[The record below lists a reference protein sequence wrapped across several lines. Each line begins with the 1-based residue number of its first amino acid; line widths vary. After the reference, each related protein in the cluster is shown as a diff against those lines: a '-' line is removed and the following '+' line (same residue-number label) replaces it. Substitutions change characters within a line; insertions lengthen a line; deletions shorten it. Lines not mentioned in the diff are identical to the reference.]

1 MKDIEKRVKEIE
13 KAEKVLEEL
22 SADKE
27 AWNLYEARDRA
38 MRDYNSGMRYAKE
51 QGWDWRLIAAQAYH
65 ESRFDTSVVSWA
77 GAKGLMQIM
86 PRTARSN
93 GLADKDIQNPEKNIA
108 TAIKIM
114 ASLERSFSTIEDPQE
129 RMKFILASYNSGIG
143 HVLDAIALAK
153 KYGKD
158 PQKWDGNVAEY
169 ILLKSNPEYFN
180 DEVCKFGYF
189 RGRET
194 YSYVNK
200 VLKLYEYY
208 KSKIKA

>member
-1 MKDIEKRVKEIE
+1 M
-13 KAEKVLEEL
+13 
-22 SADKE
+22 
-27 AWNLYEARDRA
+27 
-38 MRDYNSGMRYAKE
+38 
-51 QGWDWRLIAAQAYH
+51 IAAQAYH

-77 GAKGLMQIM
+77 GAKGLVQIM

-114 ASLERSFSTIEDPQE
+114 ASLDRSFSTIEDPQE

-143 HVLDAIALAK
+143 HVLDAIALTK

>member
-1 MKDIEKRVKEIE
+1 
-13 KAEKVLEEL
+13 
-22 SADKE
+22 
-27 AWNLYEARDRA
+27 
-38 MRDYNSGMRYAKE
+38 
-51 QGWDWRLIAAQAYH
+51 
-65 ESRFDTSVVSWA
+65 
-77 GAKGLMQIM
+77 
-86 PRTARSN
+86 
-93 GLADKDIQNPEKNIA
+93 
-108 TAIKIM
+108 M
-114 ASLERSFSTIEDPQE
+114 ASLDRSFSTIEDPQE

-143 HVLDAIALAK
+143 HVLDAIALTK

-200 VLKLYEYY
+200 VRPRWV
-208 KSKIKA
+208 S